1 MSLKTWFLATRPWS
15 LVMTFVSTCL
25 AGILAYA
32 SDGFSIPIFLLTM
45 LGLIIAHIS
54 ANMTNDWY
62 DVKHGIDENAPT
74 SQYRP
79 HPLLHGELDKSTY
92 KKVIIGLY
100 SFGLIIALYLTLL
113 RGIPVLIFTILGVLF
128 GVFYTADPILL
139 KHRSVGEI
147 STFLAFGP
155 LMVGGAYYA
164 LTGKLDLEPMIA
176 STPIGLLVALV
187 LLSNNLRD
195 KDYDAS
201 VGIKTLTTNQDIR
214 TGLTYFKILLASA
227 YIATILLIVK
237 RTLSPFSFLTFL
249 TLKEALKIVKNF
261 NVDIPFNS
269 DQITAQLA
277 LHYGVLLTIGEFIN
291 IIYVANF

>member
-1 MSLKTWFLATRPWS
+1 
-15 LVMTFVSTCL
+15 MTFVSTCL

-32 SDGFSIPIFLLTM
+32 SGGFSIPVFLLTM
-45 LGLIIAHIS
+45 IGLIIAHIS

-92 KKVIIGLY
+92 KMVIIGMY
-100 SFGLIIALYLTLL
+100 SIGLIIALYLTWL

-176 STPIGLLVALV
+176 STPIGFLVALV

-201 VGIKTLTTNQDIR
+201 VGIKTLTTKQDIK
-214 TGLTYFKILLASA
+214 TGLIYFKILMASA
-227 YIATILLIVK
+227 YIATIILIIQ
-237 RTLSPFSFLTFL
+237 RILSPFSFITFL
-249 TLKEALKIVKNF
+249 TLKEAQNIITDF
-261 NVDIPFNS
+261 NTEIPLNS

-277 LHYGVLLTIGEFIN
+277 LHYGVLLTLGELLN
-291 IIYVANF
+291 IIYITNF